1 MDDYKS
7 KMQDTVLLLA
17 SVNGDKVSLVSSVPK
32 DLTDKVK
39 AGDIIREAAQITNG
53 KVAVAL
59 IWLKA
64 AEQIHLK

>member
-39 AGDIIREAAQITNG
+39 AGDIIRSCSNY
-53 KVAVAL
+53 KR
-59 IWLKA
+59 
-64 AEQIHLK
+64 